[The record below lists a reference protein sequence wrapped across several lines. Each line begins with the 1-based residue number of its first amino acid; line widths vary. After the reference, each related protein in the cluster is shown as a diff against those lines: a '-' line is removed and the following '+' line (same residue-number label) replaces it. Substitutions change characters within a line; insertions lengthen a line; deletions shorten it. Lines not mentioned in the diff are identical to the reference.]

1 MTASDDT
8 TLTYEI
14 SNTRPIELLDL
25 TSSLLSLGE
34 QYRGF
39 MRRQGEGLAEDDY
52 RLYVREIRTG
62 SIIVDL
68 VSQALQPQII
78 GPAAPFLVQFTQE
91 IGDWFEFFKGVKDA
105 KDIKE
110 MILGATKKDFQQVA
124 QVIEPAAKDPG
135 SRINITASHGGVVV
149 INAPLTS
156 IEANAGQNL
165 LRRYI
170 DNVSLPVTGIHRDQ
184 VLHWYQMRDDRAAKP
199 GDKAVIERLWK
210 HPVKVRITSDE
221 IKREMID
228 KPANPFRQFYVVDVD
243 VTESAGRPVLYRILD
258 VKDTFD
264 REEPAVE

>member
-52 RLYVREIRTG
+52 RFYVREIRTG

-135 SRINITASHGGVVV
+135 SRITSPPPMVAS
-149 INAPLTS
+149 S
-156 IEANAGQNL
+156 
-165 LRRYI
+165 
-170 DNVSLPVTGIHRDQ
+170 
-184 VLHWYQMRDDRAAKP
+184 
-199 GDKAVIERLWK
+199 
-210 HPVKVRITSDE
+210 
-221 IKREMID
+221 
-228 KPANPFRQFYVVDVD
+228 
-243 VTESAGRPVLYRILD
+243 
-258 VKDTFD
+258 
-264 REEPAVE
+264 